1 MIHFVIGTRAQMF
14 KMAPIMVECEKRG
27 LEWRWIYAAMHKET
41 IQETLDMFGL
51 PPADY
56 TIVKWND
63 EAKTIGK
70 AGYWFSRMLLS
81 LLHSKRI
88 LAGYT
93 GKKHIVLTHGDTP
106 VTPVGALIGRLTRTS
121 VMHVESGLRSHNI
134 FHPFP
139 EEINRLIT
147 FRLANYYACP
157 GDWAVANLT
166 KYKGV
171 KINTHENT
179 QIDVLRFGVQHVD
192 KAKIKLPKQKYVVL
206 STHRYE
212 NVFNKAR
219 LEKIIEAAEYAA
231 QKYVVLMPGHPVT
244 VGQLK
249 RLGLKKRLE
258 DNKNIKLLPRLEY
271 LDFLAAI
278 NSAEFAMTDGGGNQE
293 ELYHLGKPTLI
304 LRDATERQE
313 GLGTTAV
320 LSKLDMGVIKDFID
334 HYEKY
339 KHKPTNSKFSPTKII
354 VDAIE
359 KFGRAA

>member
-1 MIHFVIGTRAQMF
+1 
-14 KMAPIMVECEKRG
+14 MVECEKRG
-27 LEWRWIYAAMHKET
+27 LKWRWVYAAMHRET

-56 TIVKWND
+56 TIVKWDN

-70 AGYWFSRMLLS
+70 AVYWFSRMLAAVPRS
-81 LLHSKRI
+81 RRI

-106 VTPVGALIGRLTRTS
+106 VTPVGALIGRVTRTP
-121 VMHVESGLRSHNI
+121 VMHVESGLRSFKL

-157 GDWAVANLT
+157 GDWAVANLK
-166 KYKGV
+166 KYKGK

-179 QIDVLRFGVQHVD
+179 QIDVLRFGLQHLD
-192 KAKIKLPKQKYVVL
+192 KASIKVPKQKYVVL

-212 NVFNKAR
+212 NVFNKKR
-219 LEKIIEAAEYAA
+219 FEKIIETAERVAE
-231 QKYVVLMPGHPVT
+231 KYVVLMPGHPVT
-244 VGQLK
+244 TGQLK
-249 RLGLKKRLE
+249 KLGLKNRLD

-271 LDFLAAI
+271 LDFLKAI
-278 NSAEFAMTDGGGNQE
+278 HGAEFVMTDGGGNQE
-293 ELYHLGKPTLI
+293 ELYHLGKPTLL

-313 GLGTTAV
+313 GIGTTAV
-320 LSKLDMGVIKDFID
+320 LSKLDEKTINDFIKN
-334 HYEKY
+334 YRKY
-339 KHKPTNSKFSPTKII
+339 QHKPTVNELSPAKII
-354 VDAIE
+354 VDAMAE
-359 KFGRAA
+359 YGRSGSKVAVAETA